1 MILARFLSK
10 IFKKEGIVL
19 VDSQGQKY
27 ICGEISNKQKPLT
40 LKLLKKDL
48 NWKLTL
54 YPELY
59 LGEEYYK
66 GNIQIENGSI
76 YDFLHLA
83 LKNLGR
89 GKINI
94 YSTIINSLTYGFN
107 FLTKHNLKKVSKR
120 NVEMH
125 YDRGEDIYDWM
136 LDTEHRQYSC
146 ALFKDPNET
155 LEQAQTNKL
164 SHIVKKLKLKPGQRV
179 LDIGCGWGGLSRYI
193 AKEVGCEVYGIS
205 LASNQIEFCKKKA
218 RETKLDNLLNYEL
231 CDYRDVK
238 GTWDRIV
245 SVGFFEH
252 VSPKFYKT
260 FFKKIHEL
268 LKDNSDSLC
277 LTHTI
282 ASANPPSPTNP
293 FINKYIFN
301 GGKIPTGSQITKA
314 IENSGLVISG
324 WESLIDHY
332 NITLDHWRKRFLEN
346 TNKAKKTYGPSF
358 VRLWDF
364 YLSSCS
370 AAFKWSDLLVYQI
383 ETVKDFKSIPG
394 RTRDY
399 IYN

>member
-10 IFKKEGIVL
+10 IFTKEGIVL
-19 VDSQGQKY
+19 IDSEGQKY
-27 ICGEISNKQKPLT
+27 ICGEVKNKEKPIT
-40 LKLLKKDL
+40 LKLLKKNL
-48 NWKLTL
+48 NWKLL
-54 YPELY
+54 IYPELY

-66 GNIQIENGSI
+66 GNIEIENGTI
-76 YDFLHLA
+76 YEFLNLA

-89 GKINI
+89 KQINV
-94 YSTIINSLTYGFN
+94 YSTFINNLFYAYKFLRSHN
-107 FLTKHNLKKVSKR
+107 FIRASKR
-120 NVEMH
+120 NAEMH
-125 YDRGEDIYDWM
+125 YNRGEDLYDWM
-136 LDTEHRQYSC
+136 LDKDHRQYSC
-146 ALFKDPNET
+146 ALFKDAKET

-164 SHIVKKLKLKPGQRV
+164 SHIVKKLNLKPGQRV
-179 LDIGCGWGGLSRYI
+179 LEIGCGWGGLGRYI
-193 AKEVGCEVYGIS
+193 AKEIGCEVHGIS
-205 LASNQIEFCKKKA
+205 LASNQIEYCKKKA
-218 RETKLDNLLNYEL
+218 REAKLDNLLSYDL
-231 CDYRDVK
+231 RDYREVK

-245 SVGFFEH
+245 NVGFFEH

-260 FFKKIHEL
+260 FFKKIHDL
-268 LKDNSDSLC
+268 LKDNGDSLC

-282 ASANPPSPTNP
+282 ATTNPPGPTNP
-293 FINKYIFN
+293 FINKYIFH
-301 GGKIPTGSQITKA
+301 GGKVPSASQITKA

-332 NITLDHWRKRFLEN
+332 NLTLDHWRERFLKN
-346 TNKAKKTYGPSF
+346 VDKAKKAYSPNF

-383 ETVKDFKSIPG
+383 ETVKDFKSVPG

>member
-10 IFKKEGIVL
+10 FFSKEGIVL
-19 VDSQGQKY
+19 VDSRGQKY
-27 ICGEISNKQKPLT
+27 ICGEISNKEKPLT
-40 LKLLKKDL
+40 LKLLNSDL
-48 NWKLTL
+48 NWKLL
-54 YPELY
+54 IYPELY

-66 GNIQIENGSI
+66 GNIEIENGSI
-76 YDFLHLA
+76 YDFLNLA

-89 GKINI
+89 KKINI
-94 YSTIINSLTYGFN
+94 YSTIINNFVYGYKFLINHN
-107 FLTKHNLKKVSKR
+107 FVRASKHNA
-120 NVEMH
+120 EMH
-125 YDRGEDIYDWM
+125 YNRGEDIYDWM
-136 LDTEHRQYSC
+136 LDNDHRQYSC
-146 ALFKDPNET
+146 AIFRDTKET

-164 SHIVKKLKLKPGQRV
+164 EHIVKKLNLKPGQKI

-193 AKEVGCEVYGIS
+193 AKKVGCEVHGIS
-205 LASNQIEFCKKKA
+205 LASNQIEYCKKKA
-218 RETKLDNLLNYEL
+218 RENKLDNLLSYEI
-231 CDYRDVK
+231 CDYREVK
-238 GTWDRIV
+238 GSWDRIV
-245 SVGFFEH
+245 NVGFFEH

-260 FFKKIHEL
+260 FFKTINNL

-282 ASANPPSPTNP
+282 ASTNPPSPSNP

-301 GGKIPTGSQITKA
+301 GGKVPSASQLTKA
-314 IENSGLVISG
+314 IEHSGLVISG

-332 NITLDHWRKRFLEN
+332 NLTLDHWRERFLKN
-346 TNKAKKTYGPSF
+346 VHKAKKAYGPNF

-383 ETVKDFKSIPG
+383 ETVKDFKSVPG

>member
-1 MILARFLSK
+1 MLLARFLSK
-10 IFKKEGIVL
+10 IFTKEGIVL

-27 ICGEISNKQKPLT
+27 ICGETANKEKPLT

-48 NWKLTL
+48 NWKLL
-54 YPELY
+54 IYPELY

-66 GNIQIENGSI
+66 GNIKIENGTI
-76 YDFLHLA
+76 YDFLNLSM
-83 LKNLGR
+83 KNLGR

-94 YSTIINSLTYGFN
+94 FSTMINSLHYGFN
-107 FLTKHNLKKVSKR
+107 FLAKHNLKSSSKR
-120 NVEMH
+120 NAEMH
-125 YDRGEDIYDWM
+125 YNRGEDIYDWM
-136 LDTEHRQYSC
+136 LDKEHRQYSC
-146 ALFKDPNET
+146 AMFKDINET

-164 SHIVKKLKLKPGQRV
+164 LHIVKKLNIKPGQRV

-193 AKEVGCEVYGIS
+193 AKEVGCEVHGIS
-205 LASNQIEFCKKKA
+205 LASNQIDYCKNKA
-218 RETKLDNLLNYEL
+218 RETKLDNLLSYEL
-231 CDYRDVK
+231 CDYREVK

-245 SVGFFEH
+245 NVGFFEH
-252 VSPKFYKT
+252 VSPKFYNV
-260 FFKKIHEL
+260 FFKNINKL

-282 ASANPPSPTNP
+282 ASTNPPSPTNP
-293 FINKYIFN
+293 FMNKYIFN
-301 GGKIPTGSQITKA
+301 GGKVPTGSQITKA

-332 NITLDHWRKRFLEN
+332 NITLDHWRKRFLN
-346 TNKAKKTYGPSF
+346 NVGKAKKAYGDNF
-358 VRLWDF
+358 IRLWDF

-370 AAFKWSDLLVYQI
+370 AAFKWGDLLVYQI
-383 ETVKDFKSIPG
+383 ETVKDFKSVPG

>member
-10 IFKKEGIVL
+10 FFKKEGIVL
-19 VDSQGQKY
+19 IDSQGQKY
-27 ICGEISNKQKPLT
+27 ICGEVFNKEKPIT

-48 NWKLTL
+48 NWKLL
-54 YPELY
+54 VYPELF

-66 GNIQIENGSI
+66 GNIEIENGSI
-76 YDFLHLA
+76 YDFLNIA

-89 GKINI
+89 GKVNA
-94 YSTIINSLTYGFN
+94 YSTFINGLTYGFN

-125 YDRGEDIYDWM
+125 YNRGEDLYDWM
-136 LDTEHRQYSC
+136 LDSEHRQYSC
-146 ALFKDPNET
+146 AIFKNSNET

-164 SHIVKKLKLKPGQRV
+164 SHIVKKLNIKPNHRV

-193 AKEVGCEVYGIS
+193 AKEVGCEVHGIS
-205 LASNQIEFCKKKA
+205 LSSNQIDYCKKKA
-218 RETKLDNLLNYEL
+218 REKKLDNLVSYEL
-231 CDYRDVK
+231 CDYREVK

-245 SVGFFEH
+245 NVGFFEH

-260 FFKKIHEL
+260 FFNRINDL
-268 LKDNSDSLC
+268 MKDNGDSIC

-293 FINKYIFN
+293 FISKYIFN
-301 GGKIPTGSQITKA
+301 GGKVPTASQITKA
-314 IENSGLVISG
+314 IEKSGLVISG

-332 NITLDHWRKRFLEN
+332 NLTLDQWRKRFLQN
-346 TNKAKKTYGPSF
+346 VKKAKKAYGSNF
-358 VRLWDF
+358 VRMWDF

-383 ETVKDFKSIPG
+383 ETVKDFKSVPK

>member
-10 IFKKEGIVL
+10 LFSKEGIVL
-19 VDSQGQKY
+19 IDFTGQKY
-27 ICGEISNKQKPLT
+27 ICGEVSNKEKPLT
-40 LKLLKKDL
+40 LRLLKKDL
-48 NWKLTL
+48 NWKLLL

-66 GNIQIENGSI
+66 GNIEIENGTI
-76 YDFLHLA
+76 YDFLNLS

-89 GKINI
+89 RKINI
-94 YSTIINSLTYGFN
+94 YSSVINSLVYGFKFISDHN
-107 FLTKHNLKKVSKR
+107 FIGASKR
-120 NVEMH
+120 NAEMH
-125 YDRGEDIYDWM
+125 YNRGENIYDWM
-136 LDTEHRQYSC
+136 LDSKHRQYSC

-164 SHIVKKLKLKPGQRV
+164 SHIVKKLNIKPEHKV
-179 LDIGCGWGGLSRYI
+179 LDIGCGWGGLGRYI
-193 AKEVGCEVYGIS
+193 AKEVGCEVHGIS
-205 LASNQIEFCKKKA
+205 LASNQIEYCKKKA
-218 RETKLDNLLNYEL
+218 RENKLDNLLSYEL
-231 CDYRDVK
+231 CDYREVK
-238 GTWDRIV
+238 GSWDRIV
-245 SVGFFEH
+245 NVGFFEH

-260 FFKKIHEL
+260 FFKKIHDL
-268 LKDNSDSLC
+268 LKDNGDSIC

-282 ASANPPSPTNP
+282 ATTNPPGPVNP

-301 GGKIPTGSQITKA
+301 GGKVPSASQITKA
-314 IENSGLVISG
+314 LEQSGLVISG

-332 NITLDHWRKRFLEN
+332 NLTLDHWRKRFLSN
-346 TNKAKKTYGPSF
+346 VYDAKKAYGSNF
-358 VRLWDF
+358 IRLWDF

-383 ETVKDFKSIPG
+383 ETVKDFKSVPG

>member
-10 IFKKEGIVL
+10 FFAREGIVL
-19 VDSQGQKY
+19 IDSGGQKY
-27 ICGEISNKQKPLT
+27 ICGEVKNKEKPLT

-48 NWKLTL
+48 NWKLL
-54 YPELY
+54 IYPELY

-66 GNIQIENGSI
+66 GNIEIENGSI
-76 YDFLHLA
+76 YDFLNLA

-89 GKINI
+89 KKVNI
-94 YSTIINSLTYGFN
+94 YSTIINNLFYGYKFLIDHN
-107 FLTKHNLKKVSKR
+107 FIRASKR
-120 NVEMH
+120 NAEMH
-125 YDRGEDIYDWM
+125 YNRGEDIYDWM
-136 LDTEHRQYSC
+136 LDKDHRQYSC
-146 ALFKDPNET
+146 AIFKNTKET
-155 LEQAQTNKL
+155 LEQAQNNKL
-164 SHIVKKLKLKPGQRV
+164 SHIVKKLNLKPGQRV
-179 LDIGCGWGGLSRYI
+179 LEIGCGWGGLGRYI
-193 AKEVGCEVYGIS
+193 AKEIGCEVYGIS
-205 LASNQIEFCKKKA
+205 LASNQIEYCKKKA
-218 RETKLDNLLNYEL
+218 REAKLDNLLSYDL
-231 CDYRDVK
+231 RDYREVK

-245 SVGFFEH
+245 NVGFFEH

-260 FFKKIHEL
+260 FFKKIHDL
-268 LKDNSDSLC
+268 LKDNGDSLC

-282 ASANPPSPTNP
+282 ATTNTPGPTNP

-301 GGKIPTGSQITKA
+301 GGKVPSASQITKA

-332 NITLDHWRKRFLEN
+332 NLTLDHWRERFLKN
-346 TNKAKKTYGPSF
+346 VDKAKKAYSPNF

-383 ETVKDFKSIPG
+383 ETVKDFKSVPG

>member
-10 IFKKEGIVL
+10 IFNKEGIIL

-27 ICGEISNKQKPLT
+27 ICGEISNKEKPLT
-40 LKLLKKDL
+40 IKLLNKDL
-48 NWKLTL
+48 NWKLAI
-54 YPELY
+54 YPQLY

-66 GNIQIENGSI
+66 GNIEIENGTI
-76 YDFLHLA
+76 YDFLNLA
-83 LKNLGR
+83 LKNVGR

-94 YSTIINSLTYGFN
+94 YSTVLNHLVYGVN
-107 FLTKHNLKKVSKR
+107 FLTKFNFVKSSKR
-120 NVEMH
+120 NAEMH
-125 YDRGEDIYDWM
+125 YNRGEDIYDWM
-136 LDTEHRQYSC
+136 LDSEHRQYSC

-155 LEQAQTNKL
+155 LEVAQTNKL
-164 SHIVKKLKLKPGQRV
+164 SHIVKKLNLKPGQRV

-193 AKEVGCEVYGIS
+193 AKEVGCEVHGIS
-205 LASNQIEFCKKKA
+205 LASNQIEYCRKKA
-218 RETKLDNLLNYEL
+218 REYKLDNLVSYEL
-231 CDYRDVK
+231 CDYRQVE

-245 SVGFFEH
+245 NVGFFEH
-252 VSPKFYKT
+252 VSPKFYNT
-260 FFKKIHEL
+260 FFKKIHDL

-282 ASANPPSPTNP
+282 ASTNPPSPTNP

-301 GGKIPTGSQITKA
+301 GGKVPTGSQITTA
-314 IENSGLVISG
+314 IEQSGLIISG

-332 NITLDHWRKRFLEN
+332 NLTLDHWRKRFLGN
-346 TNKAKKTYGPSF
+346 VNKAKKIYGSNF

-370 AAFKWSDLLVYQI
+370 ASFKWSDLLVYQI
-383 ETVKDFKSIPG
+383 ETVKDFKSVPG